1 MILYIFG
8 KLMTRINHLKR
19 LVQSFLNIIYGKVSQ
34 LLQNYRKSG
43 VGQIWY
49 IFSNFYK
56 LRHLIINSITSILY
70 IFWKLMKWKIYMKR
84 LIKIFINII
93 YVKVSQIWQ
102 NWRKFGVGQI
112 WYIFFWILTNMR
124 QITTLPKMQTP
135 QTICF

>member
-8 KLMTRINHLKR
+8 KLMTWINHLKR

-93 YVKVSQIWQ
+93 CVKVSQIWQ
-102 NWRKFGVGQI
+102 NWRKFGVRQI
-112 WYIFFWILTNMR
+112 WYIFFWILDKYESNFYLVINANT
-124 QITTLPKMQTP
+124 PKYT
-135 QTICF
+135 F

>member
-8 KLMTRINHLKR
+8 KLMTWINHLKR

-112 WYIFFWILTNMR
+112 WYIFFWILDKYESNFYLVINANT
-124 QITTLPKMQTP
+124 PKYT
-135 QTICF
+135 F